1 MMISVQRHEQVLSC
15 FTHKNG
21 TECIR
26 QIQSTHQLSSGPNYV
41 VKPSTPNKYRPK
53 FGWVVIL
60 GMLIL
65 YWNNWIADLT
75 PKFWN
80 GGAGDPMLL

>member
-1 MMISVQRHEQVLSC
+1 MHPSNSIDPS
-15 FTHKNG
+15 
-21 TECIR
+21 
-26 QIQSTHQLSSGPNYV
+26 LSSVPNYV

-65 YWNNWIADLT
+65 Y
-75 PKFWN
+75 
-80 GGAGDPMLL
+80 